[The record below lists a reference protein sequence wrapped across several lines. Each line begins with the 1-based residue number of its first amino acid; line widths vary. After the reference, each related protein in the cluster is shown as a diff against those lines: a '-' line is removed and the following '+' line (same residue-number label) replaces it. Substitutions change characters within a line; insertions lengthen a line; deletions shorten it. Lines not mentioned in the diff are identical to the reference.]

1 MIKDEELIERAY
13 SELITLYKSIEKS
26 APSFVLSHMIMI
38 GGMMERGLGKGEES
52 NGEETDF

>member
-38 GGMMERGLGKGEES
+38 GGMMERGLGKVEES
-52 NGEETDF
+52 NS